1 MPMVPANAVNRSL
14 SWSDFP
20 HKNRPAPPPG
30 ATATA
35 ASTQVNLADT
45 GGNIVRDP
53 ASKRFKL
60 DVEPTVRIDFSPASW
75 VADFVF
81 KWPQPEQDALLDH
94 EQIHYMIAA
103 LCGRDLFN
111 ALQAVSQSDYPNP
124 KALAAAVADA
134 RKLRTNQDIQDKY
147 DADTKHQPTKNA
159 AKQAVWAT
167 AVRGAL
173 KFNQPL
179 RDQLRTAALI

>member
-1 MPMVPANAVNRSL
+1 MPLVPANAVNRNL
-14 SWSDFP
+14 AWVDFP
-20 HKNRPAPPPG
+20 KSNRAPPPPG

-35 ASTQVNLADT
+35 ASTQVNLSDT
-45 GGNIVRDP
+45 GANIVRDP

-60 DVEPTVRIDFSPASW
+60 GAEPTVRIDFSPGSW
-75 VADFVF
+75 VADYVF

-111 ALQAVSQSDYPNP
+111 ALQTVSQTDYATV
-124 KALAAAVADA
+124 KALTADVVEA

-147 DADTKHQPTKNA
+147 DKDTKHQPTQNA
-159 AKQAVWAT
+159 AEQARWAT
-167 AVRGAL
+167 SVRAAL
-173 KFNQPL
+173 KFNKPL
-179 RDQLRTAALI
+179 REQLKAAALI